1 MLDFEVQLRI
11 EVDVL
16 VVEVAG
22 FVVEQHQLVVFAIS
36 LVINLGRVVLFFKQ
50 VKGIV
55 TLREQIVLGLPLFYN
70 AVVGNVLSELEL
82 FALLGYDAI
91 GPSVLQ
97 EVLAQ

>member
-1 MLDFEVQLRI
+1 MLDFEVELRI

-22 FVVEQHQLVVFAIS
+22 FVVKQHQLVVFAIAV
-36 LVINLGRVVLFFKQ
+36 VISLGRVVKQ

-55 TLREQIVLGLPLFYN
+55 TLHELIVLGVPLFYD
-70 AVVGNVLSELEL
+70 AVVGHVLSELEL
-82 FALLGYDAI
+82 FALLSYDAV